1 METFILFVMIGI
13 LGMTRV
19 GNRIVI
25 DFTDTEMI
33 ILGGFGC
40 LFSFLVWV
48 SQNENKVSFLYALKG
63 IELIFHVIVFIF
75 FSVKVSVVFFCFWY
89 SMVLFYSIHL
99 LCVHFLGRIPI
110 WSTLLV
116 FGLFLIQSFVLT
128 AFDSV
133 KPVWNCLLMGF
144 VCFYGVINSF
154 ELRKISYYAQFPS
167 MFPELLKQYHVN
179 PTMKIYCRVIYNKKF
194 IAEFGHDAL
203 KLDED
208 ER

>member
-75 FSVKVSVVFFCFWY
+75 FSVKVSVVFFCFCK
-89 SMVLFYSIHL
+89 SFFYLS
-99 LCVHFLGRIPI
+99 
-110 WSTLLV
+110 
-116 FGLFLIQSFVLT
+116 
-128 AFDSV
+128 
-133 KPVWNCLLMGF
+133 
-144 VCFYGVINSF
+144 
-154 ELRKISYYAQFPS
+154 
-167 MFPELLKQYHVN
+167 
-179 PTMKIYCRVIYNKKF
+179 KKF
-194 IAEFGHDAL
+194 CIRVFNGAFLLDTFAL
-203 KLDED
+203 CSFL
-208 ER
+208 R